1 MPNVLRFRNVDNGI
15 GDFGDGGRPS
25 AFSAVAHSS
34 AQIARI
40 RALQVQAKKDISA
53 AILSLDIA
61 LLHGRLV
68 SLKVDDQE
76 IRRRLDEGLRVV
88 EELLAIARARTA
100 NL

>member
-1 MPNVLRFRNVDNGI
+1 MPNVLRFRKADNGP
-15 GDFGDGGRPS
+15 GDFGYAGRPS

-34 AQIARI
+34 AQIARL
-40 RALQVQAKKDISA
+40 RSLQAQAKKDISA
-53 AILSLDIA
+53 AILLLDIA
-61 LLHGRLV
+61 LMHGRLV

-88 EELLAIARARTA
+88 EQLLAIARARTA

>member
-1 MPNVLRFRNVDNGI
+1 MPNVLRFRNADNGL
-15 GDFGDGGRPS
+15 GDFGYGGRPS

-40 RALQVQAKKDISA
+40 RALQAQAKKDISA
-53 AILSLDIA
+53 AILLLDIA
-61 LLHGRLV
+61 LVHGRLV

-88 EELLAIARARTA
+88 EELVAIARARTA

>member
-1 MPNVLRFRNVDNGI
+1 MPNVLRFRNADNGL
-15 GDFGDGGRPS
+15 GDFGYGGRPS

-40 RALQVQAKKDISA
+40 RALQAQAKKDISA
-53 AILSLDIA
+53 AILLLDIA
-61 LLHGRLV
+61 LVHGRLV

-76 IRRRLDEGLRVV
+76 FRRRLDEGLRVV
-88 EELLAIARARTA
+88 EQLLAIARARTA

>member
-1 MPNVLRFRNVDNGI
+1 MPNVLRFRNADNGL
-15 GDFGDGGRPS
+15 GDLGYGGRPS

-40 RALQVQAKKDISA
+40 RALQAQAKKDISA
-53 AILSLDIA
+53 AILLLDIA
-61 LLHGRLV
+61 LVHGRLV
-68 SLKVDDQE
+68 SLKMDDQE
-76 IRRRLDEGLRVV
+76 TRRRLDEGLRVV

>member
-1 MPNVLRFRNVDNGI
+1 MPNVLRFRNADNGP
-15 GDFGDGGRPS
+15 GDFGYGGRPS

-40 RALQVQAKKDISA
+40 RALQAQAKKDISA
-53 AILSLDIA
+53 AILLLDIA
-61 LLHGRLV
+61 LVHGRLV

-76 IRRRLDEGLRVV
+76 FRLRLDEGLRVV
-88 EELLAIARARTA
+88 EQLLAIARARTA